1 MRHWLLKSEP
11 NEYSYADL
19 VRDGDAEW
27 DGVTAN
33 PAQAQMRQIAPDDL
47 CVVYHTGDER
57 QAVGLAKVI
66 RGPYP
71 DPTDPAGKRVWVDIR
86 AIEQLGRPVPLSEL
100 RAEPLF
106 ADSPLLR
113 MSRLSV
119 VPLTPEQYAAVL
131 RLSQQAPTRRTP

>member
-11 NEYSYADL
+11 DDYSYADL
-19 VRDGDAEW
+19 VRDGVAEW

-57 QAVGLAKVI
+57 QAIGLARVV

-71 DPTDPAGKRVWVDIR
+71 DPTDQAGKRVWVDLT
-86 AIEQLGRPVPLSEL
+86 ATEQLSRPVPLSEL
-100 RAEPLF
+100 RAEPTF

-119 VPLTPEQYAAVL
+119 VPLTPDQYDAVL
-131 RLSQQAPTRRTP
+131 RLSRQASA